1 MSFGPAKA
9 AAETAS
15 ARGRTHR
22 LIEWPG
28 EPGRSIALVVLT
40 RKEIEQASLAAAKY
54 LRAELKIDPIDL
66 ALVQSDLL
74 HENERIIQTLAAAL
88 RQPECVDL
96 RAFEPAA
103 LREAI
108 TAEEQNA
115 LVAAYNAFERERSPL
130 TNAEDPEKAL
140 DEVIRLGKP
149 EAQWISLQYCE
160 VDSLRAIAICAV
172 KRLTPQTSTS
182 SSDT

>member
-1 MSFGPAKA
+1 MSFDPAKA

-15 ARGRTHR
+15 ARGRAHR
-22 LIEWPG
+22 IIEWPG

-54 LRAELKIDPIDL
+54 LRAELKVDPIDL
-66 ALVQSDLL
+66 ALVQSDMLL
-74 HENERIIQTLAAAL
+74 ENERVIQTLASAL
-88 RQPECVDL
+88 RRAECVDVP
-96 RAFEPAA
+96 AFTASA

-115 LVAAYNAFERERSPL
+115 LVGAYNTYERERSPL
-130 TNAEDPEKAL
+130 TNAGDAEKLL

-160 VDSLRAIAICAV
+160 VDSLRAIATCAV
-172 KRLTPQTSTS
+172 ARLTPPTSTS